1 MTDDKTGTADLLE
14 GTKFDIRFIFTFT
27 WMTPCVVAR
36 MTLIQWSNNST
47 EAACA
52 CLSCRVIA
60 ENISE
65 RMKL

>member
-14 GTKFDIRFIFTFT
+14 GTEFDVRFISMFT
-27 WMTPCVVAR
+27 WTTPCVVAR

-47 EAACA
+47 VAASA
-52 CLSCRVIA
+52 CLRCRVIA